1 MTLRLTIENV
11 ATLTSGDPVEMMLDE
26 HGLVIGRAAHA
37 DWTLPD
43 PRNHISSL
51 HAEIDF
57 SDGRYVLTDRSTN
70 GVFVNGGAR
79 LTAPHVV
86 RDGDLIT
93 IGQYE
98 IRAQLSGSAAVA
110 GAGGSRAAAGPFGT
124 GLDWNVGSSGGAKA
138 ADANRFGREP
148 PKPLFQSGGDPL
160 MNAFAPPA
168 AAATGDPFGLAAP
181 PAPSPFAPAPP
192 APFAPPSPFAAPAPA
207 FAPAAADPFGAAA
220 PDPFGLA
227 PAASP
232 PAPAAAPANPFGTA
246 DPFGAAPLAA
256 PGAATG
262 DPFGTPAPAVAAAV
276 PAADPWAQLH
286 KFDSLDFAAAAAV
299 PPPAPLPPT
308 AVAAPAPG
316 AAAAAAATPPAPG
329 GDALFVRFLAAAG
342 LKPSDLG
349 DATPAS
355 VVDAAGRL
363 LRQTADGLIRLL
375 DARARIR
382 HQFGVGAQVTT
393 FQRAGNNPL
402 KWTRSPEAALK
413 QLVGTPD
420 PGFLAGPMAV
430 QGAFEDLQ
438 AHEVAMIAAMQE
450 ALGATVERFSPEA
463 IRARVTAKGGL
474 LPGSREAALW
484 RAFEGEYKAL
494 AHESEAAY
502 LDLFAKNFRKAYER
516 NIKKADPA

>member
-11 ATLTSGDPVEMMLDE
+11 ASLTSGDPTQMLLDE

-43 PRNHISSL
+43 ARNHISSL
-51 HAEIDF
+51 HAEIDYV
-57 SDGRYVLTDRSTN
+57 DGQYVLTDRSTN
-70 GVFVNGGAR
+70 GVFVNGGGR
-79 LTAPHVV
+79 LTAAHTL
-86 RDGDLIT
+86 RDGDLLT

-98 IRAQLSGSAAVA
+98 IRATLTGGGATSGAGNAAV
-110 GAGGSRAAAGPFGT
+110 GANPFGEA
-124 GLDWNVGSSGGAKA
+124 LDWGVGSTGGAKI
-138 ADANRFGREP
+138 ADASKFGREP

-168 AAATGDPFGLAAP
+168 AAVQP
-181 PAPSPFAPAPP
+181 PTL
-192 APFAPPSPFAAPAPA
+192 
-207 FAPAAADPFGAAA
+207 AAA

-227 PAASP
+227 TAAPVPHAPFGVSTPNPFGTPAAPATPASANPFGTGPATATPPAASVFNPFGAAPEPGRFDASP
-232 PAPAAAPANPFGTA
+232 PAPAG
-246 DPFGAAPLAA
+246 
-256 PGAATG
+256 
-262 DPFGTPAPAVAAAV
+262 PAPV
-276 PAADPWAQLH
+276 ADPWAQLH
-286 KFDSLDFAAAAAV
+286 KFDSLDFATAAVGDASPAPVPAPEAAAR
-299 PPPAPLPPT
+299 PTTGPADD
-308 AVAAPAPG
+308 G
-316 AAAAAAATPPAPG
+316 I
-329 GDALFVRFLAAAG
+329 FVRFLAAAG
-342 LKPSDLG
+342 LKPTDLG
-349 DATPAS
+349 DATPAA

-402 KWTRSPEAALK
+402 KWTRSPEQALK
-413 QLVGTPD
+413 QLVGAPD
-420 PGFLAGPMAV
+420 PGFLPGPLAV

-463 IRARVTAKGGL
+463 IKARIAAKGGL

-484 RAFEGEYKAL
+484 RGFEAEYKAL

-516 NIKKADPA
+516 NIKKVEPS

>member
-11 ATLTSGDPVEMMLDE
+11 ASLTSGDPTQMVLDE

-43 PRNHISSL
+43 ARNHISSL

-57 SDGRYVLTDRSTN
+57 VDGRYVLTDRSTN
-70 GVFVNGGAR
+70 GVFVNGGGR
-79 LTAPHVV
+79 LTAAHTLC
-86 RDGDLIT
+86 DGDLIT

-98 IRAQLSGSAAVA
+98 IRAAVSGGGPRNGAA
-110 GAGGSRAAAGPFGT
+110 GASTAANPFGQA
-124 GLDWNVGSSGGAKA
+124 LDWDVGSSGGAKI
-138 ADANRFGREP
+138 ADASKFGREP

-168 AAATGDPFGLAAP
+168 AAFPAAAPMTAADPFGL
-181 PAPSPFAPAPP
+181 SAPAT
-192 APFAPPSPFAAPAPA
+192 PAPA
-207 FAPAAADPFGAAA
+207 ANPFGGPAPNPFGATAPVAPPQPPAANPFGALAPAADPFGAPASA
-220 PDPFGLA
+220 SPFGSA
-227 PAASP
+227 GSAAV
-232 PAPAAAPANPFGTA
+232 NPFGTS
-246 DPFGAAPLAA
+246 PAA
-256 PGAATG
+256 
-262 DPFGTPAPAVAAAV
+262 TPAPSPPATAPA
-276 PAADPWAQLH
+276 AADPWAQLH
-286 KFDSLDFAAAAAV
+286 KFDSLDFATAATSA
-299 PPPAPLPPT
+299 PPPT
-308 AVAAPAPG
+308 
-316 AAAAAAATPPAPG
+316 AAAAAPVVKPADAPPAVPSSSEDG
-329 GDALFVRFLAAAG
+329 IFLRFLAAAG

-349 DATPAS
+349 DATPAA

-402 KWTRSPEAALK
+402 KWTRSPEQALK
-413 QLVGTPD
+413 QLVGVPD
-420 PGFLAGPMAV
+420 PGFLPGPMAV

-463 IRARVTAKGGL
+463 IKARIAAKGGL

-484 RAFEGEYKAL
+484 RGFEAEYKAL

-516 NIKKADPA
+516 NIKKAEPS

>member
-11 ATLTSGDPVEMMLDE
+11 ASLASGDPTQMVLDE

-43 PRNHISSL
+43 TRNHISSL

-57 SDGRYVLTDRSTN
+57 VDGQYVLTDRSTN
-70 GVFVNGGAR
+70 GVFINGGGR
-79 LTAPHVV
+79 LTAPHMV

-98 IRAQLSGSAAVA
+98 IRAAVSGAARGGPA
-110 GAGGSRAAAGPFGT
+110 GAGAAANPFGQS
-124 GLDWNVGSSGGAKA
+124 LDWDVGSSGGAKV
-138 ADANRFGREP
+138 ADASKFGREP

-168 AAATGDPFGLAAP
+168 AAFGGP
-181 PAPSPFAPAPP
+181 PA
-192 APFAPPSPFAAPAPA
+192 
-207 FAPAAADPFGAAA
+207 GAA

-227 PAASP
+227 PPPPSP
-232 PAPAAAPANPFGTA
+232 FAAPAGANPFGTSA
-246 DPFGAAPLAA
+246 ATPAPTSPPGNSPFGVGLPV
-256 PGAATG
+256 G
-262 DPFGTPAPAVAAAV
+262 DPFGVNGATSPFGTDASAATNPFGTPTPPAAPPPSPPAAAT
-276 PAADPWAQLH
+276 AADPWAQLH
-286 KFDSLDFAAAAAV
+286 KFDSLDFATAASAE
-299 PPPAPLPPT
+299 PPLPPPSAASPAART
-308 AVAAPAPG
+308 ATG
-316 AAAAAAATPPAPG
+316 TPPAAPSPSEEG
-329 GDALFVRFLAAAG
+329 IFVRFLAAAG
-342 LKPSDLG
+342 LKPTDVG
-349 DATPAS
+349 DAAPAA
-355 VVDAAGRL
+355 VIDAAGRL

-402 KWTRSPEAALK
+402 KWTRSPEQALK

-420 PGFLAGPMAV
+420 PGFLPGPMAV

-463 IRARVTAKGGL
+463 IKARIAAKGGL

-484 RAFEGEYKAL
+484 RGFEAEYKAL

-516 NIKKADPA
+516 NIKKAEPS

>member
-11 ATLTSGDPVEMMLDE
+11 ASLTSGDPTDMVLDE

-43 PRNHISSL
+43 TRNHISSL
-51 HAEIDF
+51 HAEIDYA
-57 SDGRYVLTDRSTN
+57 GGQYVLTDRSTN
-70 GVFVNGGAR
+70 GVFVNGGTR
-79 LTAPHVV
+79 LAAPHVV

-98 IRAQLSGSAAVA
+98 IRAVVTGSGAGSGAGAASGAANAFGPGLDWGSGSA
-110 GAGGSRAAAGPFGT
+110 
-124 GLDWNVGSSGGAKA
+124 GGAKA
-138 ADANRFGREP
+138 ADANKFGREP

-160 MNAFAPPA
+160 MNAFAPPSA
-168 AAATGDPFGLAAP
+168 VTPFAPSAPDPFGLGGRAPAANPFGAAPAVAPFTAPLPSAPDPFGLSSAAP
-181 PAPSPFAPAPP
+181 PPSTNPFGGAPP
-192 APFAPPSPFAAPAPA
+192 AASSFDAPPP
-207 FAPAAADPFGAAA
+207 AADPFGA
-220 PDPFGLA
+220 
-227 PAASP
+227 S
-232 PAPAAAPANPFGTA
+232 PAAANPF
-246 DPFGAAPLAA
+246 APA
-256 PGAATG
+256 
-262 DPFGTPAPAVAAAV
+262 TPAA
-276 PAADPWAQLH
+276 PAADPWAKLH
-286 KFDSLDFAAAAAV
+286 SFDTLDFAS
-299 PPPAPLPPT
+299 
-308 AVAAPAPG
+308 
-316 AAAAAAATPPAPG
+316 AATPPPAAAPPPVAATVAPAPISPAPG
-329 GDALFVRFLAAAG
+329 TPATAGNDALFGRFLTAAG

-349 DATPAS
+349 DATPAA
-355 VVDAAGRL
+355 VLDAAGRL

-402 KWTRSPEAALK
+402 KWTRSPEQALK
-413 QLVGTPD
+413 QLVGAPD
-420 PGFLAGPMAV
+420 PGFLPGPMAV

-450 ALGATVERFSPEA
+450 ALGATVERFAPDA
-463 IRARVTAKGGL
+463 IKARVTAKGGL

-516 NIKKADPA
+516 NIKKADPS

>member
-11 ATLTSGDPVEMMLDE
+11 ASLTSGDPTEMVLDE

-43 PRNHISSL
+43 TRNHISSL
-51 HAEIDF
+51 HAEIDYL
-57 SDGRYVLTDRSTN
+57 DGDYVVTDRSTN
-70 GVFVNGGAR
+70 GVFINGGGR
-79 LTAPHVV
+79 MTAPYAL

-98 IRAQLSGSAAVA
+98 IRAVVT
-110 GAGGSRAAAGPFGT
+110 GGGGGRRGAAAGDGANPFGAP
-124 GLDWNVGSSGGAKA
+124 LDWAAGSGGGAKV
-138 ADANRFGREP
+138 ADASKFGREP
-148 PKPLFQSGGDPL
+148 PRPLFQSGGDPL
-160 MNAFAPPA
+160 MNAFAPPPA
-168 AAATGDPFGLAAP
+168 AL
-181 PAPSPFAPAPP
+181 
-192 APFAPPSPFAAPAPA
+192 
-207 FAPAAADPFGAAA
+207 PAAADPFGLSGAPTPSPFAA
-220 PDPFGLA
+220 PNPFGVA
-227 PAASP
+227 P
-232 PAPAAAPANPFGTA
+232 PAPPPAAPPPANPFGTAAPAHDPFTAAPSANPFGTAAPAVPPPPVNPFAAPAPANPFGTA
-246 DPFGAAPLAA
+246 APAAPLAA
-256 PGAATG
+256 P
-262 DPFGTPAPAVAAAV
+262 APAAAA
-276 PAADPWAQLH
+276 AADPWAQLH
-286 KFDSLDFAAAAAV
+286 KFDSLDFASAAATVEPSPPPAATAPAAAAV
-299 PPPAPLPPT
+299 APSPSDDGIFL
-308 AVAAPAPG
+308 
-316 AAAAAAATPPAPG
+316 
-329 GDALFVRFLAAAG
+329 RFLAAAG

-349 DATPAS
+349 DATAAA

-402 KWTRSPEAALK
+402 KWTRSPEQALK
-413 QLVGTPD
+413 QLVGAPD
-420 PGFLAGPMAV
+420 PGFLPGPLAV

-463 IRARVTAKGGL
+463 VKARIAAKGGL

-484 RAFEGEYKAL
+484 RGFEAEYKAL

-516 NIKKADPA
+516 NIKKAEPS

>member
-11 ATLTSGDPVEMMLDE
+11 ASLTSGDPTDMVLDE

-43 PRNHISSL
+43 TRNHISSL

-57 SDGRYVLTDRSTN
+57 ADGRYVLTDRSTN
-70 GVFVNGGAR
+70 GVFVNGATR
-79 LTAPHVV
+79 LTAPHVI
-86 RDGDLIT
+86 RDGDLIA

-98 IRAQLSGSAAVA
+98 IRAAVTGGPAAAGRAGGGTGDPFGGGLDWASGSA
-110 GAGGSRAAAGPFGT
+110 
-124 GLDWNVGSSGGAKA
+124 GGAKV
-138 ADANRFGREP
+138 ADANKFGREP

-160 MNAFAPPA
+160 LNAFAPPPA
-168 AAATGDPFGLAAP
+168 AAFPAAPAPDNPFGLSAP
-181 PAPSPFAPAPP
+181 VPAD
-192 APFAPPSPFAAPAPA
+192 PFAAPSPSP
-207 FAPAAADPFGAAA
+207 FGTAPAAASPFGTPAAA

-227 PAASP
+227 GPAAP
-232 PAPAAAPANPFGTA
+232 PANPFGA
-246 DPFGAAPLAA
+246 
-256 PGAATG
+256 
-262 DPFGTPAPAVAAAV
+262 PAPAS

-286 KFDSLDFAAAAAV
+286 KFDTLDFATAAAAE
-299 PPPAPLPPT
+299 PPPAAPVT
-308 AVAAPAPG
+308 AAAPAPV
-316 AAAAAAATPPAPG
+316 TTAPS
-329 GDALFVRFLAAAG
+329 ALFAGFLAAAG
-342 LKPSDLG
+342 LKPG
-349 DATPAS
+349 DIGEATPAAVLES
-355 VVDAAGRL
+355 AARL

-402 KWTRSPEAALK
+402 KWTRSPEQALR

-420 PGFLAGPMAV
+420 PGFLPGPLAV

-438 AHEVAMIAAMQE
+438 AHEMAMIAAMQE
-450 ALGATVERFSPEA
+450 ALGATVERFSPDA
-463 IRARVTAKGGL
+463 IKARVTAKGGL

-516 NIKKADPA
+516 NIKKADG

>member
-1 MTLRLTIENV
+1 ML
-11 ATLTSGDPVEMMLDE
+11 LDE

-43 PRNHISSL
+43 TRNHISSL
-51 HAEIDF
+51 HAEIDYD
-57 SDGRYVLTDRSTN
+57 DGRYVLTDRSTN
-70 GVFVNGGAR
+70 GVFVNGGSR
-79 LTAPHVV
+79 LTSPHVM

-98 IRAQLSGSAAVA
+98 IRASVTSGSSSASVSNNAAGSPFGGGLDWASGSA
-110 GAGGSRAAAGPFGT
+110 
-124 GLDWNVGSSGGAKA
+124 GGAKA
-138 ADANRFGREP
+138 ADTHKFGREP

-168 AAATGDPFGLAAP
+168 AAFS
-181 PAPSPFAPAPP
+181 PAPQQR
-192 APFAPPSPFAAPAPA
+192 
-207 FAPAAADPFGAAA
+207 A

-227 PAASP
+227 TT
-232 PAPAAAPANPFGTA
+232 PAAAPLPAAPGNPFGSA
-246 DPFGAAPLAA
+246 AAPGDPFGVSAAPTPFAPSAPDPFGVAA
-256 PGAATG
+256 PAVPSSTPFAAQAAAG
-262 DPFGTPAPAVAAAV
+262 DPFGTARPAAAPNPFGIPVAAQPAAPAVA
-276 PAADPWAQLH
+276 PSADPWAQLH
-286 KFDSLDFAAAAAV
+286 KFDTLDFA
-299 PPPAPLPPT
+299 T
-308 AVAAPAPG
+308 
-316 AAAAAAATPPAPG
+316 AATPEAPVALSTEARTAAPPPSAAPPGPA
-329 GDALFVRFLAAAG
+329 GDALFARFLAAAG
-342 LKPSDLG
+342 LKPTDLG
-349 DATPAS
+349 EATPVAVIES
-355 VVDAAGRL
+355 AARL

-402 KWTRSPEAALK
+402 KWTRSPEQALK
-413 QLVGTPD
+413 QLVGSPD
-420 PGFLAGPMAV
+420 PGFLPGPLAV

-450 ALGATVERFSPEA
+450 ALGATVERFSPDA
-463 IRARVTAKGGL
+463 IKARVTAKGGL

-516 NIKKADPA
+516 NIKKADNP

>member
-11 ATLTSGDPVEMMLDE
+11 ASLTSGDPTEMVLDE

-43 PRNHISSL
+43 TRNHISSL

-57 SDGRYVLTDRSTN
+57 ADGRYVLTDRSTN
-70 GVFVNGGAR
+70 GVFINGGSR

-86 RDGDLIT
+86 GDGDLIT

-98 IRAQLSGSAAVA
+98 IRAAVTGGGAVATGSASSGSA
-110 GAGGSRAAAGPFGT
+110 GNPFGG
-124 GLDWNVGSSGGAKA
+124 GLDWGSASAGGAKV
-138 ADANRFGREP
+138 ADANKFGREP

-160 MNAFAPPA
+160 MNAFAPP
-168 AAATGDPFGLAAP
+168 
-181 PAPSPFAPAPP
+181 
-192 APFAPPSPFAAPAPA
+192 
-207 FAPAAADPFGAAA
+207 PAAAFPSSPAA
-220 PDPFGLA
+220 PDPFGL
-227 PAASP
+227 S
-232 PAPAAAPANPFGTA
+232 APAAASPMAPPPSNNPFGTPAAAPSPFGSPATAPSPFGAPATAPDPFGIAGPSTPPPNPFGGTPPSA
-246 DPFGAAPLAA
+246 DPFGAAPVAAANPFSAPAA
-256 PGAATG
+256 PGPT
-262 DPFGTPAPAVAAAV
+262 
-276 PAADPWAQLH
+276 ADPWAQLH
-286 KFDSLDFAAAAAV
+286 KFDTLDFATAATSEPPVAV
-299 PPPAPLPPT
+299 APVPA
-308 AVAAPAPG
+308 AAPATP
-316 AAAAAAATPPAPG
+316 AAAAAAPLPAG
-329 GDALFVRFLAAAG
+329 VAAGDALFARFLAAAG

-349 DATPAS
+349 EATPVAVIES
-355 VVDAAGRL
+355 AARL

-402 KWTRSPEAALK
+402 KWTRSPEQALK

-420 PGFLAGPMAV
+420 PGFLTGPVAV

-438 AHEVAMIAAMQE
+438 AHEVAMLAAMQE
-450 ALGATVERFSPEA
+450 ALGATVERFSPDA
-463 IRARVTAKGGL
+463 IKARVTAKGGL

-516 NIKKADPA
+516 NIKKADNA

>member
-11 ATLTSGDPVEMMLDE
+11 ASLTSGDPTDMVLDE

-43 PRNHISSL
+43 TRNHISSL
-51 HAEIDF
+51 HAEIDYA
-57 SDGRYVLTDRSTN
+57 DGRYVLTDRSTN
-70 GVFVNGGAR
+70 GVFVNGGTR
-79 LTAPHVV
+79 ISAPHVV

-98 IRAQLSGSAAVA
+98 IRAALTGGATASGSGAGS
-110 GAGGSRAAAGPFGT
+110 GAGGDPFGG
-124 GLDWNVGSSGGAKA
+124 GLDWGAGSVGGAKA
-138 ADANRFGREP
+138 ADTGKFGREP

-160 MNAFAPPA
+160 MNAFAPP
-168 AAATGDPFGLAAP
+168 
-181 PAPSPFAPAPP
+181 
-192 APFAPPSPFAAPAPA
+192 
-207 FAPAAADPFGAAA
+207 PAAAFPASSPMVA
-220 PDPFGLA
+220 PDPFGLSPA
-227 PAASP
+227 AAASP
-232 PAPAAAPANPFGTA
+232 VTAPAPSDLFGTSASSAFGTPAAGPPANPFGTA
-246 DPFGAAPLAA
+246 APA
-256 PGAATG
+256 PN
-262 DPFGTPAPAVAAAV
+262 PFGTASPAANPFAPPAPAPTNPFAPAAATAPPAPT

-286 KFDSLDFAAAAAV
+286 KFDTLDFA
-299 PPPAPLPPT
+299 T
-308 AVAAPAPG
+308 
-316 AAAAAAATPPAPG
+316 AATPEVAPPPVATPAATPAAAPTPES
-329 GDALFVRFLAAAG
+329 DALFTRFLAAAG

-349 DATPAS
+349 EATPAA
-355 VVDAAGRL
+355 VLDAAARL

-402 KWTRSPEAALK
+402 KWTRSPEQALK

-420 PGFLAGPMAV
+420 PGFLSGPLAV

-450 ALGATVERFSPEA
+450 ALGATVERFAPDA
-463 IRARVTAKGGL
+463 IKARVTAKGGL

-516 NIKKADPA
+516 NIKKADHS